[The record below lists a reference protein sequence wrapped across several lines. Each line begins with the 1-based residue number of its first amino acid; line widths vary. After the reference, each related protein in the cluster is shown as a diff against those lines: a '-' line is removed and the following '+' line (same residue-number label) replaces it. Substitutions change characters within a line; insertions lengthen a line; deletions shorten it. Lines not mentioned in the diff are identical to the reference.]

1 MLNKKPVV
9 LLIEDNENV
18 NAANRQLLE
27 REGYTVRIARS
38 IAEAK
43 RHTIGEEKVT
53 LSLMDIDL
61 PDGSGLSFL
70 PELCHLTDAVLV
82 LSSNKETAAEAVDCG
97 ALGFIVKPYR
107 LDELCRK
114 VKALVGPENAATAGR
129 TQVCRSPSAFQQ
141 TRI

>member
-1 MLNKKPVV
+1 MLKRKPVV

-43 RHTIGEEKVT
+43 RHTTGEEKVA
-53 LSLMDIDL
+53 LLDIDL
-61 PDGSGLSFL
+61 PDSDGLSFL

-82 LSSNKETAAEAVDCG
+82 LSGNKEAAAMAVEGG
-97 ALGFIVKPYR
+97 AQGFIGKPYR

-114 VKALVGPENAATAGR
+114 VRTLVEPENAATAGR
-129 TQVCRSPSAFQQ
+129 TQACQILPAFQQ
-141 TRI
+141 TKR